1 MRQLNHANNQPL
13 RGIRVLDLSRIL
25 AGPYCTMM
33 LGDLGAEIIKVEQP
47 RVGDGTRQWG
57 PPFKGGESAYFIC
70 INRNKKS
77 ITVNLKHPRGIK
89 IIKQLVEKSDVLVE
103 NFRYG
108 TMDKL
113 GLDYETLKK
122 INPKL
127 IYCTISAF
135 GTTGPYRELPGYDF
149 LVQAMG
155 GIMSIT
161 GEPDGPPMKVGV
173 AIVDVTAALYAT
185 SAILAA
191 LFYREKTGEGQKV
204 ETSLIEAQVAW
215 LINVGSN
222 YLVSGEVP
230 KRYGNA
236 HPNIVPYQ
244 VFKAKD
250 GYVALAIGNDLQWK
264 KFCELAGVKEL
275 AENPKFET
283 NPKRVENRKELIKI
297 LDKLMLEKRGK
308 EWIKLCRDNGIPCG
322 PINTID
328 KVFNDPQVLNRGM
341 VVEVDHPTAGKI
353 KLAGIPMKFSRT
365 PALVK
370 SPPPLLGEHTNEVL
384 SNLLGYSKEE
394 ILNLRKEQVI

>member
-1 MRQLNHANNQPL
+1 M
-13 RGIRVLDLSRIL
+13 
-25 AGPYCTMM
+25 
-33 LGDLGAEIIKVEQP
+33 
-47 RVGDGTRQWG
+47 
-57 PPFKGGESAYFIC
+57 
-70 INRNKKS
+70 
-77 ITVNLKHPRGIK
+77 KHPRGIK

-244 VFKAKD
+244 VFKVKD

-365 PALVK
+365 PAFVK

>member
-1 MRQLNHANNQPL
+1 MGQLNHANNQPL

-244 VFKAKD
+244 VFKVKD

-365 PALVK
+365 PAFVK

>member
-1 MRQLNHANNQPL
+1 MRQPNHVNNQPL

-89 IIKQLVEKSDVLVE
+89 IIKQLVKKSDVLVE

-173 AIVDVTAALYAT
+173 AIIDVTAALYAT

-244 VFKAKD
+244 VFKVKD

-365 PALVK
+365 PAFVK

>member
-1 MRQLNHANNQPL
+1 MGQLNHANNQPL

-89 IIKQLVEKSDVLVE
+89 IIKQLVKKSDVLVE

-173 AIVDVTAALYAT
+173 AIIDVTAALYAT

-244 VFKAKD
+244 VFKVKD

-365 PALVK
+365 PAFVK

>member
-244 VFKAKD
+244 VFKVKD

-365 PALVK
+365 PAFVK

>member
-1 MRQLNHANNQPL
+1 MRQPNHVNNQPL

-365 PALVK
+365 PAFVK

>member
-365 PALVK
+365 PAFVK